1 MMLAYLVL
9 MAAVSG
15 ASPQPSPQPPPPA
28 AATTLK
34 EIGHVRATASCAEL
48 AVHANSAI
56 SSALRNDLLLTQT
69 IGKLHSVDLDGN
81 PITRRNNLQD
91 LGDLAKDLRA
101 QAVAGDYEVQR
112 LRAIAAKSRDPEQR
126 QELKKFADEL
136 GGALY
141 RQKKIAND
149 LNGLLAAF
157 DYHEM
162 DKLDEDQQK
171 ANLMTVGVASLAR
184 NTPVETAAQGPLGR
198 VNNIP
203 QPPSD
208 NLLAANAA
216 NDFELRLPDITND
229 EGLAAEHTTGAVSG
243 C

>member
-1 MMLAYLVL
+1 MLAYFVL
-9 MAAVSG
+9 MAAL
-15 ASPQPSPQPPPPA
+15 AAAPQPSPSP
-28 AATTLK
+28 ATTLK

-69 IGKLHSVDLDGN
+69 IGKLHNVNLDGD
-81 PITRRNNLQD
+81 PITRRNGLQD
-91 LGDLAKDLRA
+91 LGNLAKDLRA
-101 QAVAGDYEVQR
+101 QAVAGDREVKR
-112 LRAIAAKSRDPEQR
+112 LRDIAAKSSDAQQK

-157 DYHEM
+157 DYHDM
-162 DKLDEDQQK
+162 SKLDENTQQM
-171 ANLMTVGVASLAR
+171 NEMTLGVPTLQRDNPEES
-184 NTPVETAAQGPLGR
+184 AAKGPLGR
-198 VNNIP
+198 LNNIP

-208 NLLAANAA
+208 NLLAARAA
-216 NDFELRLPDITND
+216 NDFELRIPDITND
-229 EGLAAEHTTGAVSG
+229 EGLAAEHTAGAVSG

>member
-1 MMLAYLVL
+1 MFAYFFLAAIT
-9 MAAVSG
+9 AA
-15 ASPQPSPQPPPPA
+15 APQPSPSPMPQ
-28 AATTLK
+28 LK

-56 SSALRNDLLLTQT
+56 SSALRNDLLLSQT
-69 IGKLHSVDLDGN
+69 IGKLHGVNLDGD
-81 PITRRNNLQD
+81 PISRRNGLQE

-101 QAVAGDYEVQR
+101 QAVSGDREVKR
-112 LRAIAAKSRDPEQR
+112 LRDIAAKSSDAEQK

-157 DYHEM
+157 DYHDM
-162 DKLDEDQQK
+162 SKLDETTQK
-171 ANLMTVGVASLAR
+171 ANELTLGVPTLAR
-184 NTPVETAAQGPLGR
+184 NDPEQTAAQGPLGR

-203 QPPSD
+203 LPPSD
-208 NLLAANAA
+208 NLLAAKAA
-216 NDFELRLPDITND
+216 NDFEVRMADITND
-229 EGLAAEHTTGAVSG
+229 EGQAAEHTTGAVSG

>member
-1 MMLAYLVL
+1 MFAYFFV
-9 MAAVSG
+9 AAIV
-15 ASPQPSPQPPPPA
+15 AAAPQPAPTPTVA
-28 AATTLK
+28 LK
-34 EIGHVRATASCAEL
+34 EIGHVRATAACAEL

-81 PITRRNNLQD
+81 PITRRNNLQE

-101 QAVAGDYEVQR
+101 QAVSGDREVAH
-112 LRAIAAKSRDPEQR
+112 LRDIAAKSSDPEQK

-141 RQKKIAND
+141 RQKRIAND

-157 DYHEM
+157 DYHDM
-162 DKLDEDQQK
+162 SKLDENTIQVNMMTIGLPTLQTDRPDEK
-171 ANLMTVGVASLAR
+171 AAD
-184 NTPVETAAQGPLGR
+184 GPLGR
-198 VNNIP
+198 INNIP
-203 QPPSD
+203 HQTSD
-208 NLLAANAA
+208 NILAGRAA
-216 NDFELRLPDITND
+216 NDFELRMPDITND
-229 EGLAAEHTTGAVSG
+229 EGQAAEHTAGAVSG

>member
-1 MMLAYLVL
+1 MLAYFVF
-9 MAAVSG
+9 MAALIG
-15 ASPQPSPQPPPPA
+15 AAPQPSPSPA
-28 AATTLK
+28 PALK

-56 SSALRNDLLLTQT
+56 SNALRNDLLLTQT
-69 IGKLHSVDLDGN
+69 IGKLHSVDLDGD
-81 PITRRNNLQD
+81 PISRRNGLQD
-91 LGDLAKDLRA
+91 LGNLAKDLRA
-101 QAVAGDYEVQR
+101 QAVAGDREVQR
-112 LRAIAAKSRDPEQR
+112 LRSIAAKSNDAQQK

-157 DYHEM
+157 DYHDM
-162 DKLDEDQQK
+162 SKLDENTQK
-171 ANLMTVGVASLAR
+171 ANQLTLGVPTLAR
-184 NTPVETAAQGPLGR
+184 NDPEQTAAQGPLGR

-203 QPPSD
+203 APPSD
-208 NLLAANAA
+208 NMLAANAA
-216 NDFELRLPDITND
+216 NDFELRIPDITND
-229 EGLAAEHTTGAVSG
+229 EGQAAEHTTGAVSG